1 MAQYV
6 RTQIAPQRDP
16 AMTAANELM
25 DLLARLE
32 KVTQHSSAET
42 DLDGRTRAS
51 LLRRFSAV
59 EKSLRGTNGAATTD
73 LDSADDSTLFALI
86 DNH

>member
-6 RTQIAPQRDP
+6 RTQIAPERDP
-16 AMTAANELM
+16 ATTAANELM
-25 DLLARLE
+25 DLLGRLE
-32 KVTQHSSAET
+32 KATQHSSAGA
-42 DLDGRTRAS
+42 DLDSRTRAS

-59 EKSLRGTNGAATTD
+59 EKSIRGTNGAATAD